1 MKIKPGEDNWTPQIA
16 TRQASIIAS
25 MLSTTARIDEARL
38 RGRGKNKVAEILAAI
53 EAEKKGAPH

>member
-1 MKIKPGEDNWTPQIA
+1 MRIKPGDDNFSPQVL

-38 RGRGKNKVAEILAAI
+38 RGRKGDKIKEILQAI
-53 EAEKKGAPH
+53 EAEKKGPLN